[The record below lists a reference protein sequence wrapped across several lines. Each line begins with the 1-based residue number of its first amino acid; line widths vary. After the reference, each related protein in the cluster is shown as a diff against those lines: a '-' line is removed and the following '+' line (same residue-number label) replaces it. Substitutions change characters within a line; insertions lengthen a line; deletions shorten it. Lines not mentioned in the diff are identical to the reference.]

1 MNGAII
7 AGGQARRYGGHP
19 KGMAPVGG
27 VPIAMRVRDALAEAT
42 GLPPLLIAN
51 DPAAPQWL
59 PGLRVEPD
67 IQPDMGALGGLL
79 TAVVKGPAPVLC
91 VAWDMPFVPA
101 GLLRQLAEGLRLG
114 YDAFL
119 PASEGPR
126 GFEPLC
132 GAYGPAC
139 AEAIVAA
146 LARGEREAVA
156 FHPAIKLG
164 ILPVA
169 EVRRWGDP
177 RRLFFNVNTP
187 DDQQKADALWRE
199 SFPSSD

>member
-1 MNGAII
+1 LIGAIL
-7 AGGQARRYGGHP
+7 AGGKATRYGGQA
-19 KGMAPVGG
+19 KGMALVGG
-27 VPIAMRVRDALAEAT
+27 VPIAVRVRDALIAAT
-42 GLPPLLIAN
+42 GVNPVLIAN
-51 DPAAPQWL
+51 DPTAGSWL
-59 PGLRVEPD
+59 PGLRIEPD
-67 IQPDMGALGGLL
+67 IEPGVGALGGLL

-101 GLLRQLAEGLRLG
+101 GLLRDLASGLQLG

-126 GFEPLC
+126 GFEPIC
-132 GAYGPAC
+132 AAYGPAC
-139 AEAIVAA
+139 ADAIRAA

-156 FHPAIKLG
+156 FHQAIKVG

-169 EVRRWGDP
+169 DVRRYGDP
-177 RRLFFNVNTP
+177 RRLFLNVNSP

-199 SFPSSD
+199 SSPSSD